1 MMIRSLFLCIRIE
14 SFDSYNTAVNG
25 IKFLSAVNKTNIRER
40 SFGSEVYDKEKN
52 RINKYVKRIHCVYT
66 RRLMSFHFE

>member
-14 SFDSYNTAVNG
+14 SLLTVYNTAVNG

-40 SFGSEVYDKEKN
+40 SFKSEVYEKKEVAL
-52 RINKYVKRIHCVYT
+52 INILSAY
-66 RRLMSFHFE
+66 